1 MYFLMRSNSKM
12 HFHISGEKTSLDK
25 GIYRTVNILPHMAR
39 YSERS
44 IYVEIDNF
52 MKDKRREEKV
62 WGSEKHLA

>member
-1 MYFLMRSNSKM
+1 M

-52 MKDKRREEKV
+52 MKDKRREEKM
-62 WGSEKHLA
+62 